1 MMKQH
6 ILMVEDEEGLIMTL
20 GDRLTS
26 EGYELHVQ
34 RDGES
39 GYQAAV
45 LKSYDIILLDIM
57 LPRKGGYEVLRDLRH
72 HGVSCPVIMLSA
84 KSQTIDKVLGLKLGA
99 DDYVTKPFDT
109 TELLARIEAAIRRSH
124 ITSSHKL
131 VADVIQF
138 GSFELN
144 TRTAELRKD
153 GHILDLSA
161 REYHLLRY
169 FLAHPDEVLS
179 RDTLLNEVWGYDAMP
194 NTRTVDVHIAWL
206 RQKLEDVPRHPRHV
220 LTIHGLGYRFIP
232 NPNN

>member
-1 MMKQH
+1 MKYN
-6 ILMVEDEEGLIMTL
+6 ILMVEDEEGLVMTL
-20 GDRLTS
+20 SDRLIS
-26 EGYELHVQ
+26 EGYYLDIEQ
-34 RDGES
+34 DGEN
-39 GYQAAV
+39 GYQAAI

-57 LPRKGGYEVLRDLRH
+57 LPRKGGYDILRDLRQ

-109 TELLARIEAAIRRSH
+109 TELLARIEAALRRSH
-124 ITSSHKL
+124 ITASHKL
-131 VADVIQF
+131 VADVVRF
-138 GSFELN
+138 GNFELN
-144 TRTAELRKD
+144 TRTAELKKN
-153 GHILDLSA
+153 GQLLELSA

-169 FLAHPDEVLS
+169 FLTHPDEVIS

-220 LTIHGLGYRFIP
+220 LTIHGLGYRFVP
-232 NPNN
+232 NP